1 MRDDEIGEKKN
12 NLQAKCIRSRMQCQ
26 TKTNETP
33 FHSNFHTIKVS
44 SRKWDGENRRSIKH
58 CNLKVI
64 LIYTN
69 YFWFMV
75 PSNAENCSPATAQ
88 IETSINAFFAF
99 IKCNKWKYLEHALS
113 KVAMLNANVVF
124 VLPFASPL
132 WSLHFAVHI
141 CSNVRN
147 IHTDF
152 QLYRAK
158 IDSEM
163 ENMQFEC
170 VSVSESEMKQHAFHL
185 NSCAP

>member
-1 MRDDEIGEKKN
+1 
-12 NLQAKCIRSRMQCQ
+12 MQCQ